1 MNNNIAANI
10 LRVRENIA
18 NAALRSGRDPASVSL
33 IAASKTQSAESC
45 REAILGGVDG
55 LGENRA
61 QELTAKYAEGAYSG
75 TELHFIGSL
84 QRNKVN
90 ALVGKATLIQSVSS
104 LSIAEAISKRAAT
117 LGIIQRVLL
126 EVNVSGEASK
136 SGADYYAAR
145 DISEEIST
153 LKGLQLDGFMALA
166 SQNGNISQQFEKM
179 CKICLDFS
187 AKEGYNSRCIVLSMG
202 MSGDYEL
209 AVECGATMVRVG
221 SAIFGS
227 RI

>member
-1 MNNNIAANI
+1 MNNNIADNI
-10 LRVRENIA
+10 TRVRENIA
-18 NAALRSGRDPASVSL
+18 KAAIRAGRDPASVRL
-33 IAASKTQSAESC
+33 IAAAKTQNADSC
-45 REAILGGVDG
+45 RAAILGGVDG
-55 LGENRA
+55 IGENKA
-61 QELTAKYAEGAYSG
+61 QELTAKYAEGAYNG

-104 LSIAEAISKRAAT
+104 PELAAAIAKRAET
-117 LGIIQRVLL
+117 LGCIQRVLL
-126 EVNVSGEASK
+126 EVNVSGEVSK
-136 SGADYYAAR
+136 SGVSYEAAWEVAEQ
-145 DISEEIST
+145 IAE
-153 LKGLQLDGFMALA
+153 LKWLQLDGFMAMA

-179 CKICLDFS
+179 CKIYLDFS
-187 AKEGYNSRCIVLSMG
+187 EKEGYNRRYIMLSMG

-221 SAIFGS
+221 TAIFGT